1 MKNERFEDPAAG
13 PSARRR
19 FRLPAEAGFHALLA
33 VAATCYAALR
43 FTFNPPFDATFFQK
57 IYDFIAPVPF
67 GKRVL
72 IAWLARPL
80 VAGGLSISGA
90 YQFWEACSAFA
101 LLLGLYRLFGQMVEK
116 PWARLLSVGFVFVLP
131 PIFLLRT
138 PFPYL
143 FPWDTPAM
151 AFIAWALHFLLQGAW
166 GRALVLTLFA
176 AANRESALLIP
187 LLFGA
192 LYVDRLPLPK
202 LVGIGLGLAAAYLA
216 VAGLVSLTLADNLP
230 YYSAS
235 PFASFHKHGQWRIF
249 INLDWLTANWRNGWV
264 LLASM
269 GGLPLAFLVLVR
281 QIPPPLRRF
290 ALIAFFYFAQL
301 VFIGNL
307 DEARIYG
314 EIAVILYVPVAL
326 GCRRHVGGGG
336 DRFRLPGADNFLHP
350 YMPILEAA
358 AAAAIAAFLVFG
370 YCVLKAKPLV

>member
-1 MKNERFEDPAAG
+1 
-13 PSARRR
+13 
-19 FRLPAEAGFHALLA
+19 LA
-33 VAATCYAALR
+33 VVAALCYAALR

-116 PWARLLSVGFVFVLP
+116 PWARLLSVGFVFVCRR
-131 PIFLLRT
+131 FSCCARRFRT
-138 PFPYL
+138 CSPGTRGHGVPRV
-143 FPWDTPAM
+143 
-151 AFIAWALHFLLQGAW
+151 ALHFLLQGAW

-269 GGLPLAFLVLVR
+269 GGLPLAFLALVR

-290 ALIAFFYFAQL
+290 A
-301 VFIGNL
+301 
-307 DEARIYG
+307 
-314 EIAVILYVPVAL
+314 
-326 GCRRHVGGGG
+326 
-336 DRFRLPGADNFLHP
+336 
-350 YMPILEAA
+350 
-358 AAAAIAAFLVFG
+358 
-370 YCVLKAKPLV
+370 